1 VVDLVRVLV
10 YFDSVQ
16 RRTAQRTVALLAE
29 KFVFNLDLLLYS
41 AVSDLEEWK
50 QLVSGEVRVLRAQGP
65 FEQAIVRACAA
76 MSYDLVIAVPNDRRG
91 VLRMLLGSRIGRLVG
106 EAPATI
112 WIPRNDTTQLR
123 RIVVGISGG
132 PQSEQDAQLAA
143 RLAMAYDAR
152 LELVHAVSQLPLF
165 YTTFDEF
172 HEMLQN
178 DERIAAMAP
187 GVVELRRIYMLLKD
201 AGVSV
206 EMTIRSGAVLDVLAA
221 VCSGEGKRPPADLLV
236 IGAHTQGGFG
246 GTDYLENMAE
256 EITESVPCPTL
267 VVHAESD
274 WSDWKIMERNSTHEG

>member
-1 VVDLVRVLV
+1 
-10 YFDSVQ
+10 
-16 RRTAQRTVALLAE
+16 
-29 KFVFNLDLLLYS
+29 
-41 AVSDLEEWK
+41 
-50 QLVSGEVRVLRAQGP
+50 
-65 FEQAIVRACAA
+65 
-76 MSYDLVIAVPNDRRG
+76 
-91 VLRMLLGSRIGRLVG
+91 
-106 EAPATI
+106 
-112 WIPRNDTTQLR
+112 
-123 RIVVGISGG
+123 VVGISGG